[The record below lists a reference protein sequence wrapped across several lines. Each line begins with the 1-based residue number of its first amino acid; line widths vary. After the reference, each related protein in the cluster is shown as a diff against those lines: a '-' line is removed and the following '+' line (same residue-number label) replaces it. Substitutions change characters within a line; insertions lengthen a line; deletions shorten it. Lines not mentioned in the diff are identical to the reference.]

1 MEKQEYRIGDVAEI
15 VGLSRDALRFY
26 EKKGVIT
33 SQKKENGYRYYSEN
47 DIYRLMYVLY
57 QRKMNTSL
65 EEIGGLVMEGT
76 TPPNL
81 KVWAR
86 QRIAEETAK
95 MRCHQQAVTRLK
107 LIERDLNAIES
118 SKDVCRVKRFPKGYI
133 MGKCDSLQEGLK
145 EWFRLAARG
154 AGLDM
159 SYFYNVLTYTPEK
172 GLVQEGTQLLLYR
185 GIEPYLDP
193 EIDLAECPLT
203 EEMDCIYSV
212 VESSQPLPDEA
223 VYRRMALWG
232 RDQGMKPGSRLY
244 ANDMMSFFKS
254 DTITYCLELY
264 LPVET
269 KKD

>member
-1 MEKQEYRIGDVAEI
+1 MEKQEYRIGDVADI

-65 EEIGGLVMEGT
+65 EDIGGLVMEGT
-76 TPPNL
+76 TPPDL
-81 KVWAR
+81 RAWAR

-107 LIERDLNAIES
+107 LIERDLNAIEN
-118 SKDVCRVKRFPKGYI
+118 SKDVFRVKRFPKCYI
-133 MGKCDSLQEGLK
+133 MGKCGSLQEGLK

-159 SYFYNVLTYTPEK
+159 SYFYNVLNYTPEE
-172 GLVQEGTQLLLYR
+172 GLVQEETQLLLYR

-193 EIDLAECPLT
+193 DIDLGKCPVT
-203 EEMDCIYSV
+203 EEMDCVYSV
-212 VESSQPLPDEA
+212 MESSRPLPDEA
-223 VYRRMALWG
+223 VYRRMAGWAES
-232 RDQGMKPGSRLY
+232 QGLRHKRRLY
-244 ANDMMSFFKS
+244 ANDMMTFFKT
-254 DTITYCLELY
+254 DTMTYCLELY

-269 KKD
+269 EKD